1 MSENDPKP
9 SLGETVSDAAARVA
23 DPDGNESGVLQLIA
37 AILLGLAATMTAVSA
52 YQAALTDGEALQG
65 YTLSNAAGSEAN
77 ALRSQAE
84 QVFAADQSIY
94 LQYAIAATEGNFD
107 LTEYFQT
114 ELMRPELAD
123 AVAWFSDQGDD
134 VLSPFVDVEGN
145 PYVVAED
152 QLAIDKQAEADRY
165 YAEASEADDQGDKF
179 ELSTVLLAL
188 TLFFGGIATLFRRR
202 SVEVGL
208 LSVATLTLAAGA
220 VQFTIALTA

>member
-1 MSENDPKP
+1 MTEKDSNP
-9 SLGETVSDAAARVA
+9 SVGDNLAQAVVDAA
-23 DPDGNESGVLQLIA
+23 DPDSNESGVLQLIA

-84 QVFAADQSIY
+84 QIFAADQSIY
-94 LQYAIAATEGNFD
+94 LQYAIAAAEGNLD
-107 LTEYFQT
+107 LTAYFQT

-123 AVAWFSDQGDD
+123 AVLWFSEQGDD

-145 PYVVAED
+145 PYVIAED
-152 QLAIDKQAEADRY
+152 QQALDKQAEADRY
-165 YAEASEADDQGDKF
+165 YAEAADADDRGDEF

-208 LSVATLTLAAGA
+208 LAVAGLTLSAGA
-220 VQFTIALTA
+220 VQFALALSA